1 MSASSTNQSS
11 WADEVDQED
20 LLTTST
26 SESKTSNNDNEE
38 SKTPSSKESKT
49 PASAPHYKV
58 TVEADKVVVQEV
70 PDIGEANHAPA
81 NEVDGATALPINEVE
96 GAATAVDQLATAAKK
111 VC

>member
-1 MSASSTNQSS
+1 MSAGSTSQSS
-11 WADEVDQED
+11 WADEVDQD
-20 LLTTST
+20 VPLPTST

-38 SKTPSSKESKT
+38 SKTPSLGESKT

>member
-1 MSASSTNQSS
+1 MSAGSTSQSS
-11 WADEVDQED
+11 WADEVDQD
-20 LLTTST
+20 VPLTTST

-58 TVEADKVVVQEV
+58 TVEADKVVVEEV
-70 PDIGEANHAPA
+70 LNIGEANPVPP
-81 NEVDGATALPINEVE
+81 NEVDGATALPINEDE
-96 GAATAVDQLATAAKK
+96 GASAAVDQLATAAKK